1 MEAVYPAAA
10 SALARGR
17 RARRGG
23 VRVRHRTMPV
33 TFAEI
38 KEVDEENEEE
48 ASTAPPS
55 RGSVSS
61 ERRRPD
67 VLDERL
73 GRQFL
78 EFRRRRKRDALP
90 EPPDEPAAAE
100 LVPTAPRAGS
110 EPMEPR

>member
-1 MEAVYPAAA
+1 MDTVYPAAA

-23 VRVRHRTMPV
+23 VRARHRTMPV

-38 KEVDEENEEE
+38 KEVDEESVEE
-48 ASTAPPS
+48 ASAQAPAA
-55 RGSVSS
+55 SV
-61 ERRRPD
+61 RRRPD

-78 EFRRRRKRDALP
+78 EFRRRRRRDALS
-90 EPPDEPAAAE
+90 EPPDEPADT
-100 LVPTAPRAGS
+100 PPPPPRAGS
-110 EPMEPR
+110 EPIEPR